1 MQLHG
6 NARLCPF
13 QRQLMCTR
21 VRHQGWTIAN
31 AAQAAGCS
39 ERTVSKWLTRFDAG
53 ESMTDRSSR
62 PLRSPTR
69 TPQETEAVIETLRRL
84 RMTGPEI
91 AVNLNMPLSTVTAV
105 L

>member
-53 ESMTDRSSR
+53 ESMTDRSS
-62 PLRSPTR
+62 SESAVSIASR
-69 TPQETEAVIETLRRL
+69 TTCGSENSSCARRVREVDGLVMAVSFGSGSQR
-84 RMTGPEI
+84 
-91 AVNLNMPLSTVTAV
+91 TA
-105 L
+105 